1 MANAKDNFKKFKLFL
16 QKEGWKFDEFET
28 ENIYTIQ
35 SGVNTE
41 NRKILFYI
49 YFKDEDIIFTSIL
62 PLHVQKNFDEMA
74 KEITKINSEYVKYGR
89 FDLNFENGEI
99 SFVFTSITDGM
110 KISNSFIQKVIMGS
124 CITIDEFTP
133 YLEKIIL

>member
-124 CITIDEFTP
+124 CITIDEFAP